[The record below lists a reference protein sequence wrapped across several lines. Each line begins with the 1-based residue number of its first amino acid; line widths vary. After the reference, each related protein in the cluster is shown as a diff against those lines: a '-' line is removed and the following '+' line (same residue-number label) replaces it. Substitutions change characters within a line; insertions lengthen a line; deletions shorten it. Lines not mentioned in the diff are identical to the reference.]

1 MRSVAQMMQGCT
13 DWYNSEQEKPT
24 KTHKSRILRIN
35 QGLMK
40 PYTSTDPI
48 GSINSISFPA
58 LAFHKR
64 SYFDFD
70 ITQPMKWALNTPWFL
85 NQ

>member
-35 QGLMK
+35 QGSMK
-40 PYTSTDPI
+40 PFTSTDPI
-48 GSINSISFPA
+48 GSFNSISFPA
-58 LAFHKR
+58 LAPVEE
-64 SYFDFD
+64 DFE
-70 ITQPMKWALNTPWFL
+70 ITQPMKLALNTS
-85 NQ
+85 

>member
-40 PYTSTDPI
+40 PFTSTDLYTI
-48 GSINSISFPA
+48 GSFNSISFPA
-58 LAFHKR
+58 LAPVKEVIVTLT
-64 SYFDFD
+64 S
-70 ITQPMKWALNTPWFL
+70 PSP
-85 NQ
+85 